1 MIFLL
6 KYLKIHFIFRILN
19 SIFLAFFYFKF
30 FVKMQIR
37 LDFYLNIF
45 PILLNGENF
54 YFFILAI
61 LYNFIIRIKN
71 KEV

>member
-6 KYLKIHFIFRILN
+6 EKLKIHFIFHILN
-19 SIFLAFFYFKF
+19 STFLAFFYFQF
-30 FVKMQIR
+30 LVKMQIQ

-61 LYNFIIRIKN
+61 LYYFIIRIKN